1 MTGEKKIRC
10 AFTPAEVQWVR
21 VLDVLVNRFRV
32 PFLTADEQ
40 VRQFLKRLH
49 RPFSLE
55 FFRGRALSESD
66 RQLMAAVCEAHGI
79 DLPTFRIEKKLR
91 VAGVGIE
98 YRKILDVEPCLSR
111 ATGGA
116 AEVRARID
124 VEVCGVSLV
133 LTRLWQVVALNGVL
147 TLLAILSYVLLVGAF
162 LYGSAVLVVLILE
175 PVGTAITATRHGGI
189 GLALLCI
196 LVGAAGVFGRALA
209 NVSRLGLT
217 RLGLRRPAV
226 D

>member
-1 MTGEKKIRC
+1 
-10 AFTPAEVQWVR
+10 
-21 VLDVLVNRFRV
+21 
-32 PFLTADEQ
+32 
-40 VRQFLKRLH
+40 
-49 RPFSLE
+49 
-55 FFRGRALSESD
+55 
-66 RQLMAAVCEAHGI
+66 MAAVCEAHGI
-79 DLPTFRIEKKLR
+79 DLPTFRVEKKLR
-91 VAGVGIE
+91 VAGVGLE

-111 ATGGA
+111 ATGGV
-116 AEVRARID
+116 AEVGARID
-124 VEVCGVSLV
+124 VSVCGVSLV
-133 LTRLWQVVALNGVL
+133 LTRLWQVVALNSVL

-196 LVGAAGVFGRALA
+196 LVGVAGVFGRALA